1 MYIYRIYVILPFLI
15 VRNKEQD
22 SLRFFK
28 IVHKT
33 VTYVM
38 ITLVIFSRQQG
49 TKPSNLK
56 DNAKSMFSK
65 AIRNG
70 GLAA

>member
-1 MYIYRIYVILPFLI
+1 
-15 VRNKEQD
+15 
-22 SLRFFK
+22 
-28 IVHKT
+28 
-33 VTYVM
+33 M
-38 ITLVIFSRQQG
+38 ITLIIFCRQQG
-49 TKPSNLK
+49 TKSNNLK